1 MATPSTRETL
11 KQYCLRNLGKPVI
24 DINVDD
30 DQVEDRID
38 EALQYFA
45 QYHVDGVERMYLKYL
60 VTADDITRMT
70 TDASESVTEN
80 SVTTT
85 YKRADIFLVVT
96 SSVISCGD
104 STTSSFKN
112 SI

>member
-45 QYHVDGVERMYLKYL
+45 QYHVDGVERMFVYPLL
-60 VTADDITRMT
+60 WSIRTIADPTNPLFPAT
-70 TDASESVTEN
+70 
-80 SVTTT
+80 
-85 YKRADIFLVVT
+85 
-96 SSVISCGD
+96 
-104 STTSSFKN
+104 
-112 SI
+112 